1 MVKTD
6 GLPTLAEVRPQPML
20 HPGCGTNLVMLLLP
34 LILPGFFLSY
44 WLSLL
49 LILPVLSL
57 FFWMKLHPEHPL
69 ARRMLALGY
78 AGQRLTLA
86 PPQDRELQAALKALE
101 GLAAAD
107 SEGTVAEKSAS
118 TTLNQTS

>member
-20 HPGCGTNLVMLLLP
+20 HPGCGTNLVMLSLP
-34 LILPGFFLSY
+34 LMLPGFFLPY

-57 FFWMKLHPEHPL
+57 FVWMKLHPEHPL

-86 PPQDRELQAALKALE
+86 LPKTASCRPPSRPWRGWRQRTPKGRWRRRAHLLP
-101 GLAAAD
+101 
-107 SEGTVAEKSAS
+107 
-118 TTLNQTS
+118 